1 MVSGKEAQATS
12 LILTVAILFL
22 LLLPIDVKAAGM
34 SQGCSLW
41 QRMCYPFLHASILHA
56 AVNCWCLLSI
66 VFNRTVMMWQ
76 MMVAYAIAVSYPSVW
91 MGQTVTVG
99 LSGMLFALL
108 GIISMT
114 SRKWYLNVAVIGSV
128 ILFGYLFPNINASL
142 HLYCYIAGLAV
153 GVINKPVQWAR

>member
-1 MVSGKEAQATS
+1 MVSGKETKAAS
-12 LILTVAILFL
+12 LVLTIVIAVL
-22 LLLPIDVKAAGM
+22 LLLPINVKAAGM

-41 QRMCYPFLHASILHA
+41 QRVCYPFLHASILHA

-66 VFNRTVMMWQ
+66 VFNRTIMMWQ
-76 MMVAYAIAVSYPSVW
+76 MIAAYVIAVSYPSVW

-108 GIISMT
+108 GIISVM
-114 SRKWYLNVAVIGSV
+114 SRKCYLNVAVIGSV

-142 HLYCYIAGLAV
+142 HLYCYLVGLMV
-153 GVINKPVQWAR
+153 GLLTTPIRWTR

>member
-1 MVSGKEAQATS
+1 MVSGKETKAAS
-12 LILTVAILFL
+12 LVLTAVIAVL

-41 QRMCYPFLHASILHA
+41 QRLCYPFLHGSILHA

-66 VFNRTVMMWQ
+66 VFNRTITVWQ
-76 MMVAYAIAVSYPSVW
+76 MIAAYAIAVSYPSVW

-108 GIISMT
+108 GTISVM

-142 HLYCYIAGLAV
+142 HLYCYIVGLAV
-153 GVINKPVQWAR
+153 GFINKPVQWTI

>member
-1 MVSGKEAQATS
+1 MVSGKETKVAS
-12 LILTVAILFL
+12 LVLTVIIAVL
-22 LLLPIDVKAAGM
+22 LLIPIDVKAAGM

-66 VFNRTVMMWQ
+66 VFNRTIMMWQ
-76 MMVAYAIAVSYPSVW
+76 MIAAYAVAVSYPSVW

-108 GIISMT
+108 GIISVM
-114 SRKWYLNVAVIGSV
+114 SRKCYLNVAVIGSV

-153 GVINKPVQWAR
+153 GAINKPVLWTR

>member
-1 MVSGKEAQATS
+1 MVSGKETKAAS
-12 LILTVAILFL
+12 LVLTIVIAVL

-66 VFNRTVMMWQ
+66 VFNRTIMMWQ
-76 MMVAYAIAVSYPSVW
+76 LMAAYVIAVSYPSVW

-108 GIISMT
+108 GIISVM
-114 SRKWYLNVAVIGSV
+114 SRKCYLNVAVIGSV

-142 HLYCYIAGLAV
+142 HLYCYLVGLMV
-153 GVINKPVQWAR
+153 GLLTTPIRWTR